1 MSNAI
6 QLNHSPRLSARIA
19 RLRYTSDLEPGITR
33 VKSGDGF
40 IFKYPNGRIIR
51 NKSVLE
57 RIRKLVIPPAWT
69 DVWISTN
76 PNGHLQATG
85 RDARKRKQYR
95 YHPRWSMVR
104 DENKFSRIVS
114 FGKKIPLIRKTI
126 QDHLALPGMP
136 REKILAACIQ
146 LLERTLIRVG
156 NDEYVKANGS
166 YGLTTLKDNH
176 VKVSGSTLKFN
187 FRGKSGKE
195 FNVGINDRRLARIVK
210 KSQEL
215 PGQRLFQ
222 YVEDGE
228 RRAIESADVNEY
240 LRSIAGEEFS
250 AKDFRTWAGTVLA
263 ALALNEFETFDSEV
277 QAKKNVVEAIRNV
290 AK

>member
-1 MSNAI
+1 
-6 QLNHSPRLSARIA
+6 
-19 RLRYTSDLEPGITR
+19 
-33 VKSGDGF
+33 
-40 IFKYPNGRIIR
+40 
-51 NKSVLE
+51 
-57 RIRKLVIPPAWT
+57 
-69 DVWISTN
+69 
-76 PNGHLQATG
+76 
-85 RDARKRKQYR
+85 
-95 YHPRWSMVR
+95 MVR

-126 QDHLALPGMP
+126 QDHLALSGMP
-136 REKILAACIQ
+136 REKILAACVQ
-146 LLERTLIRVG
+146 LLEKTLIRVG

-290 AK
+290 AKRLGNTPAICRKCYIHPAIMDAYLDGEMAGILQKRTERELVNNLTDLAPEEAAVLAFLEKRLQQKSAA